1 MAKKIK
7 EDTGESSP
15 KSSILKMPKRKK
27 PEPELERVIIEK
39 VPKTSKEISD
49 YLELWKKNKT
59 PEFLKKVNAGASNNT
74 IMVFMPNFG
83 KMKELSGKI
92 DGFIYI
98 DGYRIDRKYPVEVK
112 ETPLIKIAIVAKLLG
127 FSRINN
133 RVLTRIKKY
142 EREMI

>member
-39 VPKTSKEISD
+39 VPKTSKEVSD

-59 PEFLKKVNAGASNNT
+59 PEFLKKVNNGASNNT

-112 ETPLIKIAIVAKLLG
+112 DDRLRDISVFK
-127 FSRINN
+127 
-133 RVLTRIKKY
+133 RVYFEST
-142 EREMI
+142 